1 MRKGHTEFWSGNLK
15 KPCGRPRHT
24 QDDNIKADIKEMGYQ
39 DEEWIHLA
47 LYSAQQQALV
57 IMVMNLMFH

>member
-24 QDDNIKADIKEMGYQ
+24 
-39 DEEWIHLA
+39 
-47 LYSAQQQALV
+47 
-57 IMVMNLMFH
+57 